1 MLVRFKHG
9 WLLHTWRGSDMK
21 CLACCEYL
29 SFFSFFPLF
38 WLMLLLQSALS
49 QRQGTTEIP
58 RLNQAM
64 FHRLLH
70 VLKGHGDDRSV
81 SGLTLKTKNKTKFS
95 DIGFLSKL
103 YQSLHHDNL
112 HWVLHSP
119 AHFVA
124 AENFT
129 WSWQALTHLRS
140 DFVWLLRIIK
150 LTWSWT

>member
-1 MLVRFKHG
+1 MVVTYMKRVRHEMPGML
-9 WLLHTWRGSDMK
+9 WI
-21 CLACCEYL
+21 
-29 SFFSFFPLF
+29 SFFSFFLFF

-49 QRQGTTEIP
+49 KRQGTTEIP
-58 RLNQAM
+58 QLNRAM
-64 FHRLLH
+64 FHRLSH
-70 VLKGHGDDRSV
+70 VLKGHGDDQSV
-81 SGLTLKTKNKTKFS
+81 SGLTLKIKNKTKFS
-95 DIGFLSKL
+95 DTDFLSKL

-129 WSWQALTHLRS
+129 WSWQALTHLCS
-140 DFVWLLRIIK
+140 DFVWLLHTIK